1 MKIKT
6 LGFITAGV
14 MSSLL
19 SVQGL
24 ASSQS
29 SEIEFLSNDFYK
41 AKGYPFSEAVKV
53 GNTLYL
59 SGQIGLDSK
68 TGKLAPGGIKAESIQ
83 TMDNIK
89 ASLENHGY
97 SMNNVVKCTVMLA
110 DIKEWGVFNNVYK
123 EYFTENYPARS
134 AFAGSGLALG
144 ARVEVECIAAVA
156 S

>member
-1 MKIKT
+1 MKAKLFNILT
-6 LGFITAGV
+6 VAAL
-14 MSSLL
+14 SSVL
-19 SVQGL
+19 STQAV
-24 ASSQS
+24 AS

-41 AKGYPFSEAVKV
+41 SKGYPFSEGVRV
-53 GNTLYL
+53 GNTIYL

-97 SMNNVVKCTVMLA
+97 SMSDVVKCTVMLA
-110 DIKEWGVFNNVYK
+110 DIAEWGEFNTVYK
-123 EYFTENYPARS
+123 DYFSGNYPARS

-144 ARVEVECIAAVA
+144 ARVEVECIAAVEG
-156 S
+156 

>member
-1 MKIKT
+1 MKAKLFNILT
-6 LGFITAGV
+6 VAAL
-14 MSSLL
+14 SSIL
-19 SVQGL
+19 STQAV
-24 ASSQS
+24 AS

-41 AKGYPFSEAVKV
+41 SKGYPFSEGVRV
-53 GNTLYL
+53 GNTIYL

-97 SMNNVVKCTVMLA
+97 SMSDVVKCTVMLA
-110 DIKEWGVFNNVYK
+110 DIAEWGEFNTVYK
-123 EYFTENYPARS
+123 DYFSGNYPARS

-144 ARVEVECIAAVA
+144 ARVEVECIAAVEG
-156 S
+156 

>member
-1 MKIKT
+1 MKAKLLNILT
-6 LGFITAGV
+6 VGV
-14 MSSLL
+14 LSSVL
-19 SVQGL
+19 SAQAL
-24 ASSQS
+24 AS

-41 AKGYPFSEAVKV
+41 SKGYPFSEGVRV
-53 GNTLYL
+53 GNTIYL

-83 TMDNIK
+83 TMNNIK

-97 SMNNVVKCTVMLA
+97 SMSDVVKCTVMLA
-110 DIKEWGVFNNVYK
+110 DIKEWGVFNTVYK
-123 EYFTENYPARS
+123 EYFSENYPARS

-156 S
+156 G

>member
-1 MKIKT
+1 MKAKLLNILT
-6 LGFITAGV
+6 VGV
-14 MSSLL
+14 LSSVL
-19 SVQGL
+19 SAQAL
-24 ASSQS
+24 AS

-41 AKGYPFSEAVKV
+41 SKGYPFSEGVRV
-53 GNTLYL
+53 GNTIYL

-97 SMNNVVKCTVMLA
+97 SMSDVVKCTVMLA
-110 DIKEWGVFNNVYK
+110 DIKEWGVFNTVYK
-123 EYFTENYPARS
+123 EYFSENYPARS

-156 S
+156 G

>member
-1 MKIKT
+1 MKAKLLNILT
-6 LGFITAGV
+6 VGV
-14 MSSLL
+14 LSSVL
-19 SVQGL
+19 SAQ
-24 ASSQS
+24 AFAS

-41 AKGYPFSEAVKV
+41 SKGYPFSEGVRV
-53 GNTLYL
+53 GNTIYL

-97 SMNNVVKCTVMLA
+97 SMSDVVKCTVMLA
-110 DIKEWGVFNNVYK
+110 DIKEWGVFNTVYK
-123 EYFTENYPARS
+123 EYFSENYPARS

-156 S
+156 G